1 MRPSR
6 KVLILSLFLFLLNVP
21 FQTMAWGMLGHRIV
35 GEIADSYLKEK
46 TRREIKAILGNE
58 SIAMASNWAD
68 FIKSDTSYNYLGNW
82 HYANFMD
89 NLDYQLLKISLD
101 KEAGPNIYNR
111 IRFLSSELKNQ
122 NLEISKKQM
131 YLRLLIHFVGDI
143 HQPMHMGRKED
154 SGGNGIKI
162 FWFNQPSNLH
172 RLWDSDLIESQQL
185 SYTEY
190 TAAINYPNR
199 IDLNLWLND
208 DLSLWAFESYQIS
221 RSLYSTVRADE
232 KLSYRY
238 IYDHLA
244 DLNNQLLKG
253 GVRLAGLLNQ
263 VFKKY

>member
-1 MRPSR
+1 MR
-6 KVLILSLFLFLLNVP
+6 LSLKLVIVTSFLFYLPL
-21 FQTMAWGMLGHRIV
+21 QTMAWGMLGHRVV
-35 GEIADSYLKEK
+35 GEIADSYLKGK
-46 TRREIKAILGNE
+46 TRKEIKAILGNE

-68 FIKSDTSYNYLGNW
+68 FIKSDTSYNYLSNW

-89 NLDYQLLKISLD
+89 NLDYQSLKTAME
-101 KEAGPNIYNR
+101 KETGTNIYNR
-111 IRFLSSELKNQ
+111 IRFLSSELRNEE
-122 NLEISKKQM
+122 LEISKKRM
-131 YLRLLIHFVGDI
+131 YLRLLIHFVGDL
-143 HQPMHMGRKED
+143 HQPFHMGRKED

-190 TAAINYPNR
+190 TASINHPDKNE
-199 IDLNLWLND
+199 LETWLND
-208 DLSLWAFESYQIS
+208 DLSVWAFESYKMS
-221 RSLYSTVRADE
+221 RELYSKVKVDE

-238 IYDHLA
+238 TYDHL
-244 DLNNQLLKG
+244 DELNQQLLKG